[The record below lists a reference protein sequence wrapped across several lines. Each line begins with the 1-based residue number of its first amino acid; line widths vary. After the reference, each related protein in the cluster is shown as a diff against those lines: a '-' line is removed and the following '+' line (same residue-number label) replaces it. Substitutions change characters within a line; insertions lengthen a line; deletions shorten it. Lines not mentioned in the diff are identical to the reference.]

1 MINYFVKII
10 ISNWPVPASFLCGV
24 CESSGCMPHCQAG
37 ASGSWSQAG
46 SREKEG
52 HDAAGA
58 EEPKGGA
65 GLFLGICEGEG
76 KREAAS
82 HVN

>member
-1 MINYFVKII
+1 
-10 ISNWPVPASFLCGV
+10 
-24 CESSGCMPHCQAG
+24 MPHCQAG

-65 GLFLGICEGEG
+65 GPFLGICEGEG